1 MDKDL
6 RNLILEAYN
15 EVMAEEKESTVMK
28 PYTEEAKDVYE
39 DVKECGDKIE
49 EEDVANVSDVAN
61 SEILEA
67 STNNI
72 KDLMERMG
80 MNECKKGTDKTIA
93 SEYFGSS
100 HYGKSN

>member
-15 EVMAEEKESTVMK
+15 EVMAEERQNNVME

-39 DVKECGDKIE
+39 GVKECDDKIE
-49 EEDVANVSDVAN
+49 EEDVANVTDVAN
-61 SEILEA
+61 SEVLEA
-67 STNNI
+67 STSNI
-72 KDLMERMG
+72 KNLMERMG
-80 MNECKKGTDKTIA
+80 MNESKKNNGKSVV

-100 HYGKSN
+100 HYGKR

>member
-15 EVMAEEKESTVMK
+15 EVMAEEKENKTVMK

-49 EEDVANVSDVAN
+49 EEDVAN
-61 SEILEA
+61 SEIIEA
-67 STNNI
+67 SMSNI
-72 KDLMERMG
+72 KNLMERMG
-80 MNECKKGTDKTIA
+80 ANEVKKGSGKTIT
-93 SEYFGSS
+93 SEYFNSS
-100 HYGKSN
+100 HYGKSK